1 MMTSDAN
8 APPRTLSPSR
18 AETPSAPR
26 TTGRDRRPSRPP
38 VPARSPDT
46 AAPEAAS
53 ATPASATPTPSRRAP
68 QKASRRRIRDDYGI
82 MLQIGLALSL
92 AVVLGLTQLQVTTDS
107 ALEVTLD
114 EQEVVQME
122 EIQQTKQEVAP
133 PPPPRPPAPVEVPNN
148 AVVEQQDINF
158 DASLD
163 LNESLDVSGP
173 PAPPPPPAPTDD
185 APAEEEIFVVVEE
198 APALIG
204 GLAALQQKVRYPVT
218 ARRTGIEGRVIV
230 QFIVDESGNVTEPVI
245 LRGRHPLLDEEAL
258 RVIQQAQFTPGRQ
271 RGVAV
276 KVRMSLPIYFKLAK
290 RSN

>member
-1 MMTSDAN
+1 
-8 APPRTLSPSR
+8 
-18 AETPSAPR
+18 
-26 TTGRDRRPSRPP
+26 
-38 VPARSPDT
+38 
-46 AAPEAAS
+46 
-53 ATPASATPTPSRRAP
+53 
-68 QKASRRRIRDDYGI
+68 

>member
-8 APPRTLSPSR
+8 APPRPLSPSR
-18 AETPSAPR
+18 AETSSAPR

-53 ATPASATPTPSRRAP
+53 ATPASATPTPSRGAP